1 MPGAA
6 ALFTNK
12 APGRSEQVIIPCIYF
27 FRHSCPRPPS
37 PDAITAN
44 YPRKLSGIQRLALG
58 AALGLEDK
66 LGTALVQGSPV
77 SPWREGAA
85 ASPCSQWGWG
95 ELLITT
101 RSPCPEVPRPAHH
114 IDRGSGMGHRPTFPA
129 GSLGNE
135 PGAAEAACPTRGAGK
150 QEGIWGRGR
159 ATPKMPGA
167 TSQPSRDTRAL
178 VLGLLPSL
186 RLDHLGR
193 AATSRPLAV
202 G

>member
-1 MPGAA
+1 M
-6 ALFTNK
+6 FTNK

-37 PDAITAN
+37 PDAIKAN
-44 YPRKLSGIQRLALG
+44 YPGKLSSIQRLALG

-66 LGTALVQGSPV
+66 LGTLLVQGSPV

-85 ASPCSQWGWG
+85 ASPCARWGWG
-95 ELLITT
+95 ELLITA
-101 RSPCPEVPRPAHH
+101 RFPCPEVPRPAHR

-135 PGAAEAACPTRGAGK
+135 PSAAEAACPTRSAGK
-150 QEGIWGRGR
+150 QGGIWGRGR
-159 ATPKMPGA
+159 AAPKMPG
-167 TSQPSRDTRAL
+167 TTPQLSRDTRAL
-178 VLGLLPSL
+178 VVGLLPSL

-193 AATSRPLAV
+193 AAASWPHAV